1 MSYGAIAVSGIGMI
15 VNMSNAA
22 KNRRMAREQYE
33 DAKILRDKERKELEA
48 QMEEYKAQKFEN
60 PYLNM
65 QNPFANLTV
74 NTQTAEFQAKQ
85 GAAQRANIMAGLK
98 SAAGASGVAG
108 LAQALAN
115 QGQLQT
121 AQIAAGLGRQE
132 QANALAAAKGA
143 AANQIAERQGEQMLQ
158 QMEANRQATLLG
170 MQMAEST
177 GANLAAQQAQANE
190 LNAAIASQQTTANMF
205 ATMGTGVAKGADKLG
220 GKTGNIFTKQV
231 KLDDGTLKNIPFFKS
246 SSSI

>member
-205 ATMGTGVAKGADKLG
+205 ATIGTGMAKNADKLG
-220 GKTGNIFTKQV
+220 GASGNIFTKQIEQS
-231 KLDDGTLKNIPFFKS
+231 DGTFKNIPFYKS
-246 SSSI
+246 SI

>member
-98 SAAGASGVAG
+98 AAAGASGVAG

-132 QANALAAAKGA
+132 QANALADAKGDS
-143 AANQIAERQGEQMLQ
+143 ANQIAERQGEQMLQ

-205 ATMGTGVAKGADKLG
+205 ATMGTGVAKGADQLG
-220 GKTGNIFTKQV
+220 GKTGNIFTKQIE
-231 KLDDGTLKNIPFFKS
+231 LSDGTFKNIPFFKKS
-246 SSSI
+246 

>member
-98 SAAGASGVAG
+98 AAAGASGVAG

-132 QANALAAAKGA
+132 QANALADAKGDS
-143 AANQIAERQGEQMLQ
+143 ANQIAERQGEQMLQ

-205 ATMGTGVAKGADKLG
+205 ATMGTGVAKGADQLG
-220 GKTGNIFTKQV
+220 GKTGNIFTK
-231 KLDDGTLKNIPFFKS
+231 KIELSDGTFKNIPFFKKS
-246 SSSI
+246 